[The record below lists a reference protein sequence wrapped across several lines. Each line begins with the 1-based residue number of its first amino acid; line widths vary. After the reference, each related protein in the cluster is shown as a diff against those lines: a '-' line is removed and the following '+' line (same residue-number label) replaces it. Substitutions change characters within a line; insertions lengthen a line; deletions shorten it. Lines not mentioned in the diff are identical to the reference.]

1 MLLISHSSLVH
12 PTALIKVASLAGKML
27 GFMEMKEEEED
38 VEEEK
43 EEEEEEQQKDE
54 EMVYW
59 ARSTSLVR
67 RRDREEV
74 GVTRV

>member
-12 PTALIKVASLAGKML
+12 STALIKVASLAGKML

-38 VEEEK
+38 VEEE
-43 EEEEEEQQKDE
+43 EEEEQQKGE
-54 EMVYW
+54 EKGKW
-59 ARSTSLVR
+59 ARSTSLLR